1 MQASPA
7 KAEGLPDLLMASKVH
22 QLAEF
27 GPLLER
33 LEASGIE
40 YALIGG
46 LAVAHYGE
54 LYLTTEQKAAHHFPI
69 YSKDIDLRGGKD
81 LFETIQREAVA
92 VGMQLAAGIGVIKPR
107 AGMNRVPGY
116 FMAVLLAGDV
126 TGIEIMERL
135 PLHNLDLTELEVSG
149 SAIRLAGVT
158 VLDPCTLLLAKL
170 AAFYERP
177 QDEANHDAAHIAIL
191 LDVIPAFLRDTIAR
205 LQAGSTEYDPA
216 GDAWRILKVLER
228 GRHPLPGDEAKTADF
243 TAQLREPVMSW
254 LYQTGRAFTEEHRN

>member
-1 MQASPA
+1 
-7 KAEGLPDLLMASKVH
+7 MASKVH

-69 YSKDIDLRGGKD
+69 YSKDIDFRGGKD
-81 LFETIQREAVA
+81 LFETIQREVVA
-92 VGMQLAAGIGVIKPR
+92 AGMQLATGMGIIRPR

-116 FMAVLLAGDV
+116 FMAVLLAGDA

-149 SAIRLAGVT
+149 SAIRLARVT

-177 QDEANHDAAHIAIL
+177 QGEANHDAAHIAIL
-191 LDVIPAFLRDTIAR
+191 IDVIPAFLHDTIAR
-205 LQAGSTEYDPA
+205 FQSGSTEYDPA
-216 GDAWRILKVLER
+216 GDAWRLLKVLER
-228 GRHPLPGDEAKTADF
+228 GRHPLPGEAAKTAGF
-243 TAQLREPVMSW
+243 TTQLRELVMSW
-254 LYQTGRAFTEEHRN
+254 LSQTGRAGADEHRS